1 MTNLAAYRFSRSDL
15 TLKPGKV
22 SGQSALCLVYA
33 DSRAYQD
40 ALDSASVT
48 WGTNVVAIH
57 DKAAIVA
64 LTIDGVTRSAS
75 GEDTDFMSA
84 EARAFKRACSAF
96 GLGRYLYSINLGYQ
110 PFDGKRFGQAAYAA
124 LDRALAENGPKM
136 LTTGDTQPWQAWEG
150 PEDAYAWA
158 VMGGVATCET
168 HARNALKK
176 VVEQHFDGALK
187 VSNWPTVAQYFYADR
202 LMRQAEKGN
211 MTR

>member
-1 MTNLAAYRFSRSDL
+1 MTNFTDYRFSRSDL

-40 ALDSASVT
+40 ALDHA
-48 WGTNVVAIH
+48 GVAWATTITVIT

-96 GLGRYLYSINLGYQ
+96 GLGRYLYSIDLGWQ
-110 PFDGKRFGQAAYAA
+110 PYDGKRFGPAAHQA
-124 LDRALAENGPKM
+124 LDRALAAIDP
-136 LTTGDTQPWQAWEG
+136 TPAQPQPWQSWGG
-150 PEDAYAWA
+150 PGDAYAWA
-158 VMGGVATCET
+158 ISAGAANVEQ
-168 HARNALKK
+168 HARNALAKL
-176 VVEQHFDGALK
+176 VNEHFGGK
-187 VSNWPTVAQYFYADR
+187 MTMGNWSQIAEAYYHDR
-202 LMRQAEKGN
+202 LHRKAEKSAA
-211 MTR
+211 